1 MCCDADNRVRIQ
13 DIRRRGRIN
22 PGGPKILIRTAGKNG
37 KNINVTVRVRREK
50 NGDIKD
56 IFNINLRA
64 FGREDEGRLV
74 DRLRNEVSPF
84 ISLVAEDGDG
94 TPVGHILFTPVSVG
108 RSALRA
114 VGLGPMAVLPERQG
128 TGAGSA
134 LITEGLRICSEEGIE
149 AVFVLGHPEY
159 YTKFGFG
166 HASARG
172 IYWKSE
178 EFAPYFFV
186 IELVKGSLDGVTGEA
201 GYHPAFDEV

>member
-1 MCCDADNRVRIQ
+1 MVSEFRTYDGC
-13 DIRRRGRIN
+13 GRDG
-22 PGGPKILIRTAGKNG
+22 PGGIKIFLRTGENTG
-37 KNINVTVRVRREK
+37 QTINVAVRVRRETT
-50 NGDIKD
+50 GDIRD
-56 IFNINLRA
+56 IYDINLLA

-84 ISLVAEDGDG
+84 ISLVAQDGG
-94 TPVGHILFTPVSVG
+94 GALVGHILFTPVTVG
-108 RSALRA
+108 HSPIMAA
-114 VGLGPMAVLPERQG
+114 GLGPMAVLPERQG
-128 TGAGSA
+128 TGTGSA
-134 LITEGLRICSEEGIE
+134 LIKKGLRACAEEGME

-159 YTKFGFG
+159 YLKFGFG

-186 IELVKGSLDGVTGEA
+186 IELASGALDGVTGEV